1 MASDQETRDY
11 GAAALSQVYDVM
23 AQLGK
28 AAIDHDPREAWLLAE
43 INRYWNEFL
52 EFWQPEHASPQ
63 SWELELLE
71 ERGDVPAR
79 ELDDVRA
86 RVTENEAR
94 VRTREELDT
103 RRDVERFG
111 LLFWAMRRLRDRRD
125 PIYLDAWNAFAGY
138 FGDIDTLARVADRAI
153 QADFEDRG
161 RWSNW
166 VLSELPRGQAHYTA
180 VDLEFLQT
188 FILRAL
194 GLISPEGPP
203 PQIEPLEWLAGRL
216 QEAQATVQGVIE
228 NEALRPL
235 LPENALEERAA
246 KLVDALE
253 AMLRA
258 RAEQEDQRVIDAPLD
273 DEGVGQFRERIL
285 DAWTANRL
293 LAPALRLAEQ
303 LEVVIGEA
311 DEDAS
316 RLGLRR
322 WMPKSMFITAPR
334 VMGADWAATD
344 IGRGLA
350 EAEIEK
356 LGEAALSAPEFVG
369 AEGTSLAER
378 LRAAIAQ
385 VREHREFLVV
395 LVPIGW
401 RLVQALELTLS
412 GRRGGGAEVPG
423 WLPEGGRDSFLG
435 TADEVPVLNARQM
448 PEDKIVVIALDSFA
462 HWRQWRS
469 AEDAVDVEV
478 SLTAYEE
485 DEARRLAEE
494 HEDLYR
500 TEERT
505 TVDARAR
512 EVRKSVLL
520 DVIERFRIDVL
531 QPDAARWL
539 EVPVELRRG

>member
-11 GAAALSQVYDVM
+11 GAAALSQVYDVIS
-23 AQLGK
+23 QLGK

-63 SWELELLE
+63 RWELELLE
-71 ERGDVPAR
+71 ERGDVFGR
-79 ELDDVRA
+79 KLDEVRA
-86 RVTENEAR
+86 RVAENEAR
-94 VRTREELDT
+94 ERTREELDT

-138 FGDIDTLARVADRAI
+138 FGDVDALARVTDRAI
-153 QADFEDRG
+153 QTDFEDRG

-166 VLSELPRGQAHYTA
+166 VLTELPRGQVHAIA
-180 VDLEFLQT
+180 LDLEFLQT
-188 FILRAL
+188 FIVRAL
-194 GLISPEGPP
+194 GLISPDAPT

-235 LPENALEERAA
+235 LPENGLEERAA
-246 KLVDALE
+246 KLVDAFE

-273 DEGVGQFRERIL
+273 ADGVSQFRDRVL

-303 LEVVIGEA
+303 LEVVVGEA

-322 WMPKSMFITAPR
+322 WMPKSMFITPPR
-334 VMGADWAATD
+334 VMGADWTATD

-356 LGEAALSAPEFVG
+356 LAEAALAAPEFVG

-385 VREHREFLVV
+385 VREQREFLVV

-401 RLVQALELTLS
+401 QLVQALELTLS
-412 GRRGGGAEVPG
+412 GRRGGGADVPG

-469 AEDAVDVEV
+469 ADDAPDVEV

-512 EVRKSVLL
+512 ELRKSVLL
-520 DVIERFRIDVL
+520 DVIERFKIDVL
-531 QPDAARWL
+531 QPEAGRWL
-539 EVPVELRRG
+539 EVPAELRRG